1 MSRKQDGQKAIAI
14 SKSSRMWASASFVGV
29 LIVIGVPLWWS
40 TTEVYRVSLPYK
52 KIYDLTS
59 LPVAIAT
66 NLVVLANDDATA
78 DEIVKFLETSFQ
90 DSIVIKLK
98 ISKRVL
104 SDSLRHTLESVA
116 DEVEAVEE
124 VTAAVGAVAPNTLLC
139 VQRTP
144 LYKQVWLGTDRVV
157 FFRDATA
164 GIPLVDVLSE
174 WIYQTLV
181 LASAVTNDDT
191 LRMRYPPAAGYHI
204 MLSIAVPDADR
215 GLQFPAKEAMED
227 YVGSFVDELSGI
239 HNFTLKS
246 QWLYMMD
253 FDFEATE
260 VCVVTLIISKYNKN
274 TDDLV
279 RVAGK
284 DWMRKAQ
291 NREEWRALEETYTQ
305 RWVILEHKT
314 LGRHFA
320 VPEENLYM
328 LLTQLEK
335 RTATQV
341 SLWRTVNLVLY
352 AVPCR
357 IAPLIIYTEEGDT
370 GGPLQSFVSPEW
382 GSVVLPSPTAEECA
396 AGAPSR
402 PDVHL
407 HMTTFVTQLRPLLG
421 IMEPREKNG
430 ATMLSSRS
438 VTPRRWEVD
447 ALMRLRLQE
456 QLASGKLALQSLA
469 DLLAEISNIVINDE
483 VGSSINA
490 AVEGIYEATELMS
503 QGHLEEAYRVS
514 QKAFLA
520 AEAAF
525 ADPSLLALLYF
536 PDDQK
541 YAIYIPLFLPIMFPV
556 VLSLKNLFLWV
567 RGKPLHK
574 EKAD

>member
-1 MSRKQDGQKAIAI
+1 MATE
-14 SKSSRMWASASFVGV
+14 SSRMWASASFVGV

-260 VCVVTLIISKYNKN
+260 
-274 TDDLV
+274 
-279 RVAGK
+279 
-284 DWMRKAQ
+284 
-291 NREEWRALEETYTQ
+291 
-305 RWVILEHKT
+305 ILEHKT